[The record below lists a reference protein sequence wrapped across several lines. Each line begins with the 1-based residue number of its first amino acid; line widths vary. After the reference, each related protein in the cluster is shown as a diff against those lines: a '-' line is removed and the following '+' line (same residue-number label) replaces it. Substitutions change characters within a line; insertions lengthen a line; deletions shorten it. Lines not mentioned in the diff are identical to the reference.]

1 MATADTDVLGTNHI
15 AVTVSWGARFP
26 APSQT
31 TVDAS
36 NQISVLGGTDKIR
49 KSTLFV
55 WLVS

>member
-36 NQISVLGGTDKIR
+36 NQISVLDGTDQII
-49 KSTLFV
+49 V
-55 WLVS
+55 